1 MSNEDS
7 VDPEL
12 VEQTKQQIR
21 ELVNE
26 IADLAQ
32 QDIPEKEF
40 YSGFLDRVV
49 TALAANGGAVW
60 DVSGGRIELGAE
72 IGLRES
78 GLLASEDAQQAHGRL
93 LRKAIVGG
101 EALLVDPHAAGG
113 DDEEDGSNPTDHLL
127 VLGLLRADQEIQSVV
142 EIFQRSGTPDTTQQ
156 GYLRFVIQM
165 CDLAGDYLKTRSL
178 RRYGARQ
185 SLANQVEQFTRMVH
199 RSLDPRISAYAL
211 ANEGRRLI
219 DCDRVTVAVMRGSN
233 CKIEAVSGQDTFDK
247 RSNTI
252 VLLQELTNAVARQ
265 GEPVWYT
272 GDTAD
277 MPPQVEDA
285 IQAYVD
291 ESHSKTVAILPLR
304 REKVVD
310 ETKERDNEPEDI
322 VGALVVEQIED
333 TKLREGFV
341 QRVEMVAR
349 HGASGLANAVEH
361 HNLFLMPVWRA
372 IGKTK
377 LLVRARTLPK
387 TLSITLAALAV
398 ILALCIVPTD
408 YNLEGDATLQPAIRR
423 DVFATVPG
431 NVKRILVDTDDV
443 VKAGDPLVELE
454 NVQLRIDLQEVRNQ
468 VSETEQRIEGM
479 ERQLS
484 GPMNRAER
492 DQLEGQ
498 LATSRDSLS
507 GLLIQ
512 LDLLEERL
520 KDEVVRAPIDGKVTT
535 WDVRQK
541 LYNRPVEIGEVL
553 MTIADTSEDADWE
566 LEVKMPEHRIGDVS
580 EAMAA
585 IVAENENIKNE
596 KDKKRMEVK
605 YVLAT
610 NPKYDYVDYVASV
623 SLTADGEGEQGSH
636 VKMRVPIGPESR
648 KELAGQL
655 RPGATVKAKAYC
667 GRRAVG
673 YVLFRD
679 LVNFVHQRVLFKFL

>member
-49 TALAANGGAVW
+49 TALAANGGVVW
-60 DVSGGRIELGAE
+60 DVSSGRIEVAAE

-78 GLLASEDAQQAHGRL
+78 GLLVSEDAQHAHGRL
-93 LRKAIVGG
+93 LRRAIVSGD
-101 EALLVDPHAAGG
+101 ATLVDPHAAVS

-127 VLGLLRADQEIQSVV
+127 VLGLLRADQEIQGVV

-156 GYLRFVIQM
+156 GYLRFVVQM

-199 RSLDPRISAYAL
+199 RSLDPRITAYAL

-219 DCDRVTVAVMRGSN
+219 DCDRVTVAVMRGNN

-247 RSNTI
+247 RANTI

-265 GEPVWYT
+265 GEPIWYT
-272 GDTAD
+272 GDTSD

-310 ETKERDNEPEDI
+310 ETKERDNEPEEI

-361 HNLFLMPVWRA
+361 HNLFLMPLWRA

-377 LLVRARTLPK
+377 VLVQARTLPK
-387 TLSITLAALAV
+387 TVTITLAALAV
-398 ILALCIVPTD
+398 ILALCIVPMD
-408 YNLEGDATLQPAIRR
+408 YNLEGDGALQPAVRR

-431 NVKRILVDTDDV
+431 KVLKTRVKTGDH
-443 VKAGDPLVELE
+443 VKAGDVVVELE
-454 NVQLRIDLQEVRNQ
+454 NVEQRLRLQEVRTQ
-468 VSETEQRIEGM
+468 FGETDRRIEGL
-479 ERQLS
+479 ERQLLS
-484 GPMNRAER
+484 PLPRAER
-492 DQLEGQ
+492 DQIEGQ
-498 LATSRDSLS
+498 LATARDSLA
-507 GLLIQ
+507 GLELQ
-512 LDLLEERL
+512 LNLLQKRL
-520 KDEVVRAPIDGKVTT
+520 EDEKVRAPIDGIVTT
-535 WDVRQK
+535 WDVEQK
-541 LYNRPVEIGEVL
+541 LFDRPVEVGEVL
-553 MTIADTSEDADWE
+553 MTIADTSADWE

-580 EAMAA
+580 EAKAKFD
-585 IVAENENIKNE
+585 AEGKP
-596 KDKKRMEVK
+596 MPVK

-610 NPKYDYVDYVASV
+610 NPKHDYEDVVSSV
-623 SLTADGEGEQGSH
+623 SLTADGEGEHGSH
-636 VKMRVPIGPESR
+636 VKIRVPISAKSR
-648 KELAGQL
+648 DALGDELRLGT
-655 RPGATVKAKAYC
+655 TVKAKAYC

-679 LVNFVHQRVLFKFL
+679 LVNFVHQRVLFKFF

>member
-1 MSNEDS
+1 MSNEDP

-26 IADLAQ
+26 IADLTQ
-32 QDIPEKEF
+32 QDIPEKDF
-40 YSGFLDRVV
+40 YAGFLDRVV
-49 TALAANGGAVW
+49 TALAANGGVVW
-60 DVSGGRIELGAE
+60 DVSGGRIELAAE

-78 GLLASEDAQQAHGRL
+78 GLLASEDAQLAHGRM
-93 LRKAIVGG
+93 LRKMIVGG
-101 EALLVDPHAAGG
+101 DAMLVDPHAAVS

-127 VLGLLRADQEIQSVV
+127 VLGLLRADQEVQSVV
-142 EIFQRSGTPDTTQQ
+142 EIFQRSGTPETTQQ

-185 SLANQVEQFTRMVH
+185 SLANQVEQFTRLVH

-265 GEPVWYT
+265 GDPIWYT
-272 GDTAD
+272 GDTSD

-310 ETKERDNEPEDI
+310 ETKERDNELEEI

-349 HGASGLANAVEH
+349 HGASALANAVEH
-361 HNLFLMPVWRA
+361 HNLFLMPVWKA

-377 LLVRARTLPK
+377 VLVQARNLPK
-387 TLSITLAALAV
+387 TVSITLAVLAV
-398 ILALCIVPTD
+398 ILALCIVPMD
-408 YNLEGDATLQPAIRR
+408 YNLEGDGTLQPAVRR
-423 DVFATVPG
+423 DVYATVPG
-431 NVKRILVDTDDV
+431 IVRKILVDDKTV

-454 NVQLRIDLQEVRNQ
+454 NVPLRVQLQEVRTQ
-468 VSETEQRIEGM
+468 VAETEQRIEAL
-479 ERQLS
+479 ERQTSGLLS
-484 GPMNRAER
+484 KQDRE
-492 DQLEGQ
+492 QTEGQ
-498 LATSRDSLS
+498 LATARDSLA
-507 GLLIQ
+507 GLLIK
-512 LDLLEERL
+512 LDLLEEQK
-520 KDEVVRAPIDGKVTT
+520 KDEIVRSPIDGVVTT

-541 LYNRPVEIGEVL
+541 LYNHPVEVGEVL

-566 LEVKMPEHRIGDVS
+566 IEVKMPEHRIGDVS
-580 EAMAA
+580 EAM
-585 IVAENENIKNE
+585 NNLKDGE
-596 KDKKRMEVK
+596 KMPVE

-610 NPKYDYVDYVASV
+610 NPKHDYHDFVGKV
-623 SLTADGEGEQGSH
+623 SLTADSEGEKGSH
-636 VKMRVPIGPESR
+636 VKMIVPIGPQSR
-648 KELAGQL
+648 EELGNQL
-655 RPGATVKAKAYC
+655 RLGATVKAKAYC

-679 LVNFVHQRVLFKFL
+679 LVNFVHQRVLFKFF